1 MLTALLFGLVA
12 SSALVIG
19 TVVGAYWR
27 PPRFLLAA
35 ALAFASGSLITALAF
50 DLFEEAFNTGGA
62 WPSAL
67 GLVAGAAA
75 FVVANTLLD
84 RRIAR
89 SRRRGFGVCF
99 ASRRDTRGYPGEYGP
114 RRFPARGCLGA
125 GGCHRSSGRH
135 LRLQPARGLRR
146 GGDMRSQVRS
156 RTFVIGAWAATGV
169 LLAPPWLSAT
179 LCCRAR
185 AKSYCL

>member
-1 MLTALLFGLVA
+1 MLTTLLFGLVA

-19 TVVGAYWR
+19 AVAGAYWR

-35 ALAFASGSLITALAF
+35 ALAFANSSLITALAF

-89 SRRRGFGVCF
+89 AGSEVSR
-99 ASRRDTRGYPGEYGP
+99 
-114 RRFPARGCLGA
+114 
-125 GGCHRSSGRH
+125 
-135 LRLQPARGLRR
+135 
-146 GGDMRSQVRS
+146 
-156 RTFVIGAWAATGV
+156 
-169 LLAPPWLSAT
+169 LL
-179 LCCRAR
+179 C
-185 AKSYCL
+185 